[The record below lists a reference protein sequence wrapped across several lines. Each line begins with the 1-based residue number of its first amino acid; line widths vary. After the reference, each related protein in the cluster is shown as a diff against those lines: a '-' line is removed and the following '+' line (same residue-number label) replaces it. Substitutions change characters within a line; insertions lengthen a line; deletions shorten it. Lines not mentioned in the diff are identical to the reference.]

1 MPRRASS
8 TSFKPGTSGN
18 PKGRPPKK
26 RALTMLLERGG
37 NVKIETEQGDISAKK
52 IMVARIWQ
60 GLATGQITFGT
71 ITMPIDKID
80 DYIALAKLV
89 LSQVDGP
96 PKGEVD
102 VTSAGEPIK
111 AGGSIDGMRD
121 LFQMMGQRERNGSST
136 PESTT

>member
-8 TSFKPGTSGN
+8 TSFKKGVSGN

-26 RALTMLLERGG
+26 RALTNLLERGG
-37 NVKIETEQGDISAKK
+37 NVKIQTEQGEISAKK
-52 IMVARIWQ
+52 VMVARIWE
-60 GLATGQITFGT
+60 GLATGKMTFGN
-71 ITMPIDKID
+71 IS
-80 DYIALAKLV
+80 IALENDEYISLIKLV

-111 AGGSIDGMRD
+111 AGASIDGMRD
-121 LFQMMGQRERNGSST
+121 LFQMMGQRERNGSSST
-136 PESTT
+136 DSTT

>member
-8 TSFKPGTSGN
+8 TSFKPGQSGN

-26 RALTMLLERGG
+26 RALTNLLERGG
-37 NVKIETEQGDISAKK
+37 NVKIQTEQGEISAKK
-52 IMVARIWQ
+52 VMVARIWQ
-60 GLATGQITFGT
+60 GLATGQMTFGAE
-71 ITMPIDKID
+71 TMKIDKID
-80 DYIALAKLV
+80 DYITLVKLV

-111 AGGSIDGMRD
+111 AAASIDGMRD
-121 LFQMMGQRERNGSST
+121 LFQMMGQREKNGSSSH
-136 PESTT
+136 ETT